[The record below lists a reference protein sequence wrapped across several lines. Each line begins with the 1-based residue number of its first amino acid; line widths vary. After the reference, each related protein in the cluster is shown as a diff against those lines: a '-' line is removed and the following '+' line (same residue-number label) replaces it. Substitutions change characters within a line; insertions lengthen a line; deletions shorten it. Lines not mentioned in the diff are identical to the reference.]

1 MREYPHRV
9 NLTAES
15 YHLVRLFMVNKRLPS
30 ARVATQRMIE
40 LAAEV
45 AEAEET
51 TRSTTPRVA
60 VEHEER

>member
-1 MREYPHRV
+1 MEYPHRI

-15 YHLVRLFMVNKRLPS
+15 YHLVRKFMVNKRLPS

-40 LAAEV
+40 LASKV

-51 TRSTTPRVA
+51 MGSTTTRVA
-60 VEHEER
+60 SEYEKK